1 MIQIHTN
8 SITNYDMIW
17 ITDKNDRQTSTIKTK
32 VLSNYQD
39 LYFTIDLNI
48 TKNNYQNF
56 YKCSITNF
64 FSA

>member
-48 TKNNYQNF
+48 TKNNYHNF